1 MGFKNHIIRTYCY
14 NIGIPIRRF
23 AEQIGISKTH
33 LFNYID
39 GKNNIS
45 EEVAG
50 KIETITGC
58 ELKAEDLLKLN
69 QKRTRKNPLKL
80 GSIN

>member
-14 NIGIPIRRF
+14 GIGIPIQSF

-39 GKNNIS
+39 GVNNIS
-45 EEVAG
+45 EELAK
-50 KIETITGC
+50 KIEEITQGK
-58 ELKAEDLLKLN
+58 LKAEELLALN
-69 QKRTRKNPLKL
+69 QKKTRSNP
-80 GSIN
+80 

>member
-14 NIGIPIRRF
+14 SINIPIQHF

-45 EEVAG
+45 KEVAE
-50 KIETITGC
+50 KIEKITNG
-58 ELKAEDLLKLN
+58 ELSSAELLSLN
-69 QKRTRKNPLKL
+69 QKRTRKNL
-80 GSIN
+80 

>member
-14 NIGIPIRRF
+14 NINIPIQRF
-23 AEQIGISKTH
+23 AKQIGVSKTH

-45 EEVAG
+45 EEVAQRIE
-50 KIETITGC
+50 KITKG
-58 ELKAEDLLKLN
+58 ELFAAELLSLN
-69 QKRTRKNPLKL
+69 QKRTRKNP
-80 GSIN
+80 

>member
-1 MGFKNHIIRTYCY
+1 MGFNHHIIRSYCHSI
-14 NIGIPIRRF
+14 NIPIKEF

-45 EEVAG
+45 ETVA
-50 KIETITGC
+50 KRIEALTQG
-58 ELKAEDLLKLN
+58 KLN
-69 QKRTRKNPLKL
+69 TEELLALNKSKKKE
-80 GSIN
+80 

>member
-1 MGFKNHIIRTYCY
+1 MGFNHHIIRSYCHSI
-14 NIGIPIRRF
+14 NIPIKEF

-45 EEVAG
+45 EDVAKRIEALTQG
-50 KIETITGC
+50 KLNAE
-58 ELKAEDLLKLN
+58 ELLALN
-69 QKRTRKNPLKL
+69 QKKTRSNP
-80 GSIN
+80 

>member
-14 NIGIPIRRF
+14 NLGMPITEF
-23 AEQIGISKTH
+23 AKQINISKTH

-45 EEVAG
+45 DNVAN
-50 KIETITGC
+50 KIEDITQGK
-58 ELKAEDLLKLN
+58 LNSKDLLALN
-69 QKRTRKNPLKL
+69 QKKTRKNHK
-80 GSIN
+80 GA